1 MPRQNFNV
9 KRALLTLALLALL
22 LMLYL
27 LTWPVPVK
35 PVAWVAPPN
44 PGYSGAFAANSR
56 LAAFE
61 PVALG
66 GEHGPEA
73 IAIDADGRLY
83 VATESGVIVQ
93 LAPDGTDPQPW
104 ANTGGRPLGMAFA
117 GNGRLYAA
125 DAQLGL
131 LEVAPGGDWRVVA
144 NQVDGIPIGLADDV
158 DVADDGRVYFSDAS
172 TRFPAAAGGTLDSS
186 LLEIFEHRGSGRLL
200 RHDPA
205 TGLTTTLLDGLVF
218 PNGVAMAHD
227 QRSVLVTETG
237 SYRVLRLWLDGEQ
250 RGDVE
255 TLIDALP
262 GFPDN
267 ITRGRDGRYWI
278 ALVSPRDAALDALAG
293 WPFLRAMLLRL
304 PAAWRPAPVNYA
316 HVIAIDDDGN
326 VLLSLQDPAGGFPML
341 TSALE
346 TPGFLYL
353 GSLVAPTA
361 ARVAFR
367 P

>member
-1 MPRQNFNV
+1 MN
-9 KRALLTLALLALL
+9 RALLALALLALL
-22 LMLYL
+22 LALYL

-44 PGYSGAFAANSR
+44 SGYIGAFAANSR
-56 LAAFE
+56 LAVFE
-61 PVALG
+61 PIALA
-66 GEHGPEA
+66 GEHAPEA
-73 IAIDADGRLY
+73 IAKDAKGQLY
-83 VATESGVIVQ
+83 AATESGVIVR

-104 ANTGGRPLGMAFA
+104 VDTGGRPLGMAFSKD
-117 GNGRLYAA
+117 GSLYVA
-125 DAQLGL
+125 DAKLGL
-131 LEVAPGGDWRVVA
+131 VEVAPAGDMRIVV

-172 TRFPAAAGGTLDSS
+172 TRFPAAAGGVLDAS
-186 LLEIFEHRGSGRLL
+186 LLEVLEHQGSGRLL
-200 RHDPA
+200 RHDPE

-227 QRSVLVTETG
+227 QRAVLLTETG
-237 SYRVLRLWLDGEQ
+237 SYRVLRLWLEGARQ
-250 RGDVE
+250 GQVE

-267 ITRGRDGRYWI
+267 ITRGDDGRYWI

-293 WPFLRAMLLRL
+293 WPSLRAMLLRL
-304 PAAWRPAPVNYA
+304 PQAWRPAPANYA
-316 HVIAIDDDGN
+316 HVIAINDGGE
-326 VLLSLQDPAGGFPML
+326 VLLSLQDPAGGYPML

-346 TPGFLYL
+346 KPGFLYL
-353 GSLVAPTA
+353 GSLSAPVA
-361 ARVAFR
+361 ARIPFR

>member
-1 MPRQNFNV
+1 M
-9 KRALLTLALLALL
+9 KRALLALTLLVFLLT
-22 LMLYL
+22 LYL

-44 PGYSGAFAANSR
+44 PGYTDAFAANSR

-61 PVALG
+61 PIALG
-66 GEHGPEA
+66 GERGPEA
-73 IAIDADGRLY
+73 IAVDAEGRLY
-83 VATESGVIVQ
+83 AATENGEIVR
-93 LAPDGTDPQPW
+93 LARDGTGPHPW
-104 ANTGGRPLGMAFA
+104 VNTGGRPLGMAFA
-117 GNGRLYAA
+117 GDGRLYVA

-131 LEVAPGGDWRVVA
+131 IEVAPGGDWQVVA
-144 NQVDGIPIGLADDV
+144 SQVDGIPIGLADDV
-158 DVADDGRVYFSDAS
+158 DVADDGHVYFSDAS
-172 TRFPAAAGGTLDSS
+172 TRFPATAGGTLDSS
-186 LLEIFEHRGSGRLL
+186 LLEILEHRGSGRLL
-200 RHDPA
+200 RHDPG

-218 PNGVAMAHD
+218 PNGVAMGHD
-227 QRSVLVTETG
+227 QRSVLLTETG
-237 SYRVLRLWLDGEQ
+237 SYRVLRLWLDGER
-250 RGDVE
+250 RGEVE

-278 ALVSPRDAALDALAG
+278 ALVSPRDAALDALSG

-304 PAAWRPAPVNYA
+304 PEAWRPAPVNYA
-316 HVIAIDDDGN
+316 HVIAIDDDGK
-326 VLLSLQDPAGGFPML
+326 VLFSLQDPAGGFPML

-361 ARVAFR
+361 ARISFKPGGNR
-367 P
+367 